1 MGVKGRRVYLKQ
13 IKQNMK
19 RTLTHAHRGPGN
31 SPVVPA
37 QAHRGPGHIPVV
49 PAQAHRGPGHSPV
62 VPAHA
67 HRGLGN
73 SPVVP
78 DPASKTH
85 AWGAPVSVFKEI
97 LLVSISKSLYLISYK
112 REWVA

>member
-31 SPVVPA
+31 S
-37 QAHRGPGHIPVV
+37 PVV

>member
-1 MGVKGRRVYLKQ
+1 MGVKCRRVYLKQ

-19 RTLTHAHRGPGN
+19 RTLTHT
-31 SPVVPA
+31 
-37 QAHRGPGHIPVV
+37 
-49 PAQAHRGPGHSPV
+49 
-62 VPAHA
+62 

-73 SPVVP
+73 SPVIP

>member
-19 RTLTHAHRGPGN
+19 CTLTHAHRGPGN
-31 SPVVPA
+31 S
-37 QAHRGPGHIPVV
+37 PVV